1 LSIIAIKASERE
13 YASAGQS
20 PGGRVPVPRMSTRS
34 QETKTHEGK
43 TSSPTQRMSLLNVN
57 ADENTSVAGPSSC
70 RTCGTMCAA
79 CNPTRP
85 DGAANVLGQQLD
97 NLEKR
102 LGTLGQAVNGE
113 MMAVRNNL
121 HGKYITRH
129 QRRIEQGEVKMQEH
143 EERLDN
149 LTREAARMYFFID
162 QIGGYL
168 SRTAGVEWQRYPED
182 TDEDQDQEDEGM
194 YVENHEGEQCPDIK
208 RYTSRKQCLVGEPQA
223 TGEASAAGGTHAA
236 GDTSAA
242 GDTNAADEMGTAGEM
257 GPAGEG
263 SNAAESADGEQRA
276 AVAEGA
282 ADEASAE
289 DVENPEGEQCPT

>member
-85 DGAANVLGQQLD
+85 DGTTRPDGAANVLGQQLD

-149 LTREAARMYFFID
+149 LTREAA
-162 QIGGYL
+162 QIGLNVGP
-168 SRTAGVEWQRYPED
+168 EWEKDPNQWVYTRFIVLDGNFKADHVRQKEND
-182 TDEDQDQEDEGM
+182 DIWLLDGGGM
-194 YVENHEGEQCPDIK
+194 FA
-208 RYTSRKQCLVGEPQA
+208 KQSEFQNFY
-223 TGEASAAGGTHAA
+223 
-236 GDTSAA
+236 
-242 GDTNAADEMGTAGEM
+242 NAAHEKK
-257 GPAGEG
+257 
-263 SNAAESADGEQRA
+263 
-276 AVAEGA
+276 AVRFHVPIVRN
-282 ADEASAE
+282 D
-289 DVENPEGEQCPT
+289 